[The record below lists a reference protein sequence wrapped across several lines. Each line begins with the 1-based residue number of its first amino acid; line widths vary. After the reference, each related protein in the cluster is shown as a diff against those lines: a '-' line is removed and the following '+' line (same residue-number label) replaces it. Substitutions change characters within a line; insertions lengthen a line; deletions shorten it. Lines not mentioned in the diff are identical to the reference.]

1 MPLFILSWV
10 FFRIAFSNIIISKR
24 NYFPLRQIP
33 LYPYNSGQVY
43 HKLADQLSLF
53 NAMETLLYEGFF
65 NHREGVFYIKGAFNP
80 FYLLGG
86 ICGNNNSSFGFKRG
100 AGFFDCRLDIHI
112 AYRFREYYRIKYILF
127 KRRIMRVRL
136 HQRNPGLLY
145 KS

>member
-33 LYPYNSGQVY
+33 LYPYNSCQAY

-86 ICGNNNSSFGFKRG
+86 IGGNDNSSFGLKRG
-100 AGFFDCRLDIHI
+100 GGLLKHHLNIHI
-112 AYRFREYYRIKYILF
+112 AYGFREYRRIKYIFL

-136 HQRNPGLLY
+136 H
-145 KS
+145 